1 MSPLFGGGNKDKDK
15 EIAKDMEN
23 LSQQIGALSRQ
34 LAERNKEVSD
44 LQNQLDAAKGA
55 QTNAQSKQTQQGQQ
69 LQQAQSQNAA
79 LQKQI
84 AQLQQQLEQLKQQQQ
99 EAAAAAPAASSTV
112 STASAPTTATG
123 GLQAGNTAY
132 VTRAGGL
139 PLRLRSGPGLNNS
152 IIDRLPPGT
161 ALTLLGGPQEADG
174 HSWWNVR
181 TSNNQTGWV
190 AGENLRTQPD

>member
-34 LAERNKEVSD
+34 LAERNKQVTD
-44 LQNQLDAAKGA
+44 LQTQLDTATAKGA
-55 QTNAQSKQTQQGQQ
+55 QANAQSQQ

-84 AQLQQQLEQLKQQQQ
+84 AQLQQQLEQMKQQQQ
-99 EAAAAAPAASSTV
+99 EAATAAPAAASTV
-112 STASAPTTATG
+112 STASAAPATAP
-123 GLQAGNTAY
+123 GLQAGHTAY

>member
-34 LAERNKEVSD
+34 LADRNKQVSD

-55 QTNAQSKQTQQGQQ
+55 QSNAQAQSQQ

-84 AQLQQQLEQLKQQQQ
+84 AQLQQQLEQLKKQQQ
-99 EAAAAAPAASSTV
+99 EAAAAAPAASSV
-112 STASAPTTATG
+112 STASAPPAATG
-123 GLQAGNTAY
+123 GLRAGNTAY

-139 PLRLRSGPGLNNS
+139 PLRLRSGPGLNHT

-181 TSNNQTGWV
+181 TSNNDTGWV